1 MPWPSISL
9 FQRRQQVRD
18 DIAQHMPGA
27 DASVPNGP
35 LRIMGDAQASLTHDN
50 DLHLDWV
57 ARMMMP
63 DTAEGEYA
71 DRWGSIWLKEG
82 RKPATFAI
90 GPITVTGQ
98 VGAVVPHGARL
109 VASVRDEVTGGAVTV
124 DVVTT
129 MTLALTG
136 GSAVVAVEALVAGG
150 VGNLPA
156 GTILSWLEVPAGLD
170 GQATVSGSGLA
181 YGVDAET
188 DARLIERYIDR
199 IQEPPHG
206 GNAHDYVQWMLEVP
220 GVTRAW
226 ARQEM
231 GIGTVTCRFLM
242 DDVRAGT
249 GGLPTDADLAIVRAY
264 LDKRRPVTVADMFVV
279 APVPQPF
286 NLTIADLVGDT
297 PIVRAN
303 IQTELAMMLR
313 ARALPGQRIYA
324 SWIGE
329 AVSAATGED
338 HHELTITD
346 IVPAS
351 AGHLVTLGTITY
363 A

>member
-9 FQRRQQVRD
+9 KARRQQVRD
-18 DIAQHMPGA
+18 DIAQHLPGA
-27 DASVPNGP
+27 DGSIPNNP

-71 DRWGSIWLKEG
+71 DRWGGIWLEQG

-90 GPITVTGQ
+90 GPITVTGTA
-98 VGAVVPHGARL
+98 GAVVPMGARL
-109 VASVRDEVTGGAVTV
+109 TGSVPDVTTGAAVTV

-136 GSAVVAVEALVAGG
+136 ASVTVAVEALVAGK

-156 GTILSWLEVPAGLD
+156 GTVLSWLEVPSGLD

-181 YGVDAET
+181 YGADAET
-188 DARLIERYIDR
+188 DASLIARYIDR

-226 ARQEM
+226 AAQEM

-242 DDVRAGT
+242 DDLRAG
-249 GGLPTDADLAIVRAY
+249 GIPTDADIAIVRAY

-286 NLTIADLVGDT
+286 SLTISDLVGDT
-297 PIVRAN
+297 PVVRAN
-303 IQTELAMMLR
+303 IALELAMMLR
-313 ARALPGQRIYA
+313 ARALPGQRIFA
-324 SWIGE
+324 SWIRE

-338 HHELTITD
+338 HHELTISD
-346 IVPAS
+346 VVPVS
-351 AGHLVTLGTITY
+351 AGHLVTLGSITY